1 MRRPP
6 TRSCRVR
13 RRRASPRNACRTQP
27 APELGPRRR
36 SAGRAS
42 PVFHASIPE
51 TCIMKTHLLITSGIL
66 LAALSIVPFPAH
78 AKTMKECAAQWKDMK
93 AANQTA
99 GMKYRDFSKQ
109 CMSGEAA
116 PAAGTAPATAAPA
129 PAAPPAAG
137 TTPAAAPA
145 AKPSPGHEAMVARER
160 TCGAEWKADKAAGKI
175 QEGMKWPQYW
185 SACNKRKKA
194 EGM

>member
-1 MRRPP
+1 
-6 TRSCRVR
+6 
-13 RRRASPRNACRTQP
+13 
-27 APELGPRRR
+27 
-36 SAGRAS
+36 
-42 PVFHASIPE
+42 
-51 TCIMKTHLLITSGIL
+51 MKTHLLITSGIL

-78 AKTMKECAAQWKDMK
+78 AKTMKDCAAQWKDMK

-116 PAAGTAPATAAPA
+116 PAA
-129 PAAPPAAG
+129 
-137 TTPAAAPA
+137 
-145 AKPSPGHEAMVARER
+145 KPSPGHEAMVARER
-160 TCGAEWKADKAAGKI
+160 ACGAEWKADKAAGKI